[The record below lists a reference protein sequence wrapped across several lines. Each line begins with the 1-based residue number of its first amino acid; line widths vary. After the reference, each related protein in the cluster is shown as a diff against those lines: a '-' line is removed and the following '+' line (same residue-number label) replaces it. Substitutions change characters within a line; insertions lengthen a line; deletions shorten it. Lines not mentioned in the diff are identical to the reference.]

1 MKTYL
6 LIFKKFLRPGFDL
19 SGESLFNS
27 PNELSLQKILLD
39 VMKTY
44 STYYPLF
51 GLLLA
56 FLILPQ
62 GLLGQ
67 RKSELLTRIDSLQRE
82 IRQLQTEVSEAQA
95 KEKASL
101 AKAQSYE
108 TQVTEL
114 KNANATLLKNLGS
127 FADVS
132 NKKSDALTQAL
143 SSLNAKEQQLKA
155 IVETMGSNDSTIIVL
170 LNDAKRT
177 LGQNAQLKV
186 AAGSL
191 VISGGLTDLFGSDS
205 GTEVTEAG
213 KATLERI
220 AALIKAHPDLA
231 VTVDGLS
238 MTGDMVI
245 AARQATEVMNVLQSD
260 FEVPES
266 RMQVR
271 ARDGNFSEGVDIL
284 LHPDYRRFYSLVKA
298 DLKN

>member
-1 MKTYL
+1 MKT
-6 LIFKKFLRPGFDL
+6 
-19 SGESLFNS
+19 
-27 PNELSLQKILLD
+27 ILN
-39 VMKTY
+39 T
-44 STYYPLF
+44 SCLF
-51 GLLLA
+51 GLLLG
-56 FLILPQ
+56 FLMLPQ

-67 RKSELLTRIDSLQRE
+67 RKSELLARIDSLQRE
-82 IRQLQTEVSEAQA
+82 IRQLKSDVSEAQA

-101 AKAQSYE
+101 AKAESYE

-143 SSLNAKEQQLKA
+143 SSLNAKEQQLKG
-155 IVETMGSNDSTIIVL
+155 IVETIGSNDSTIIVL

-177 LGQNAQLKV
+177 LGENARLKV

-191 VISGGLTDLFGSDS
+191 VISEGLTELFGSDS
-205 GTEVTEAG
+205 GTEVTEEG
-213 KATLERI
+213 KASLERI
-220 AALIKAHPDLA
+220 AALITAHPGLA

-238 MTGDMVI
+238 MVGDMPL
-245 AARQATEVMNVLQSD
+245 AARQATEVMNVLQS
-260 FEVPES
+260 EYSVPEG
-266 RMQVR
+266 RMRAR

-284 LHPDYRRFYSLVKA
+284 LHPDYRNFYSLVKQ

>member
-1 MKTYL
+1 VGSY
-6 LIFKKFLRPGFDL
+6 RPK
-19 SGESLFNS
+19 ESLFNS
-27 PNELSLQKILLD
+27 ANELYLHKILPD
-39 VMKTY
+39 VMKT
-44 STYYPLF
+44 SLNFVPFLGILF
-51 GLLLA
+51 G

-62 GLLGQ
+62 GMLGQ
-67 RKSELLTRIDSLQRE
+67 RKSDLLARIDSLQSE
-82 IRQLQTEVSEAQA
+82 IRQLKTEVSEAQA

-101 AKAQSYE
+101 AKAESYE

-114 KNANATLLKNLGS
+114 KNANATLLQNLGS

-143 SSLNAKEQQLKA
+143 SSLNAKEQQLKG

-177 LGQNAQLKV
+177 LGENARLKV

-191 VISGGLTDLFGSDS
+191 VISGGLTELFGSDS
-205 GTEVTEAG
+205 GTEVTEGG

-220 AALIKAHPDLA
+220 AALIAAHPGLA

-238 MTGDMVI
+238 MTGDMAL

-260 FEVPES
+260 FSVPES
-266 RMQVR
+266 RMQAR

-284 LHPDYRRFYSLVKA
+284 LHPDYRKFYSLVKA

>member
-1 MKTYL
+1 MKTFSKYFPL
-6 LIFKKFLRPGFDL
+6 LGFLF
-19 SGESLFNS
+19 
-27 PNELSLQKILLD
+27 
-39 VMKTY
+39 
-44 STYYPLF
+44 
-51 GLLLA
+51 A

-67 RKSELLTRIDSLQRE
+67 RKTELLARIDSLQSE

-101 AKAQSYE
+101 AQAESYQ
-108 TQVTEL
+108 TQVIEL

-143 SSLNAKEQQLKA
+143 SSLNAREQQLKG
-155 IVETMGSNDSTIIVL
+155 IVETLGGNDSTIIVL

-177 LGQNAQLKV
+177 LGESARLKV

-205 GTEVTEAG
+205 AMEVTEGG
-213 KATLERI
+213 KAMLERI
-220 AALIKAHPDLA
+220 AALIKAHPDLG

-238 MTGDMVI
+238 MTGDMVL
-245 AARQATEVMNVLQSD
+245 AARQATEVMNVLQAD

-284 LHPDYRRFYSLVKA
+284 LHPDYRKFYSLVKE